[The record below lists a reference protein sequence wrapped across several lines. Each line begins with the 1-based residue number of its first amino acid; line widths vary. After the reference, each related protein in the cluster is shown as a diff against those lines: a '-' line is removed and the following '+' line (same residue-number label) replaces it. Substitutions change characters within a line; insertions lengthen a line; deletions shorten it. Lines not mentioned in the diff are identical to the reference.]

1 MAKKNIES
9 LSFLED
15 LCWLLESKKNLNFS
29 DVAKTIN
36 EIKNVSDEKLNR
48 NTQNEVIKLQEDI
61 IGILPKM
68 LVDTTLF
75 KTNKS
80 LSQFADEVLKIEI
93 KNWEKRSRNEMIG
106 VIICQI
112 QDSGAKLKGVSA
124 YLLENILQNKDEF
137 VKIQKERENRNDQFK
152 WNDAIHEIVG
162 RINE

>member
-29 DVAKTIN
+29 EVAKTIN
-36 EIKNVSDEKLNR
+36 DMRSVVEDKANKNI
-48 NTQNEVIKLQEDI
+48 QNEAKKLEEDI

-68 LVDTTLF
+68 LVDSTLF

-80 LSQFADEVLKIEI
+80 LSQFADEVLNIEI

-112 QDSGAKLKGVSA
+112 QDSSTKLKGVSV

-137 VKIQKERENRNDQFK
+137 VKIQKDKENGNNQFK

-162 RINE
+162 KINE